1 MGVLPAYRNDLQLTH
16 VHSPHCRKQYHCL
29 EVKTTASLTEN
40 AKKVGTGLTPQ
51 RAGEAFWAVKI
62 ERKETMR
69 SKMAVPPPPLSLLP
83 KPYYNTLWEFL
94 LNR

>member
-1 MGVLPAYRNDLQLTH
+1 MGVSPAYRNDLQLTH
-16 VHSPHCRKQYHCL
+16 VHSPHCRKPYHCR

-69 SKMAVPPPPLSLLP
+69 SKMALSLSLLP